1 MTTVDASYQL
11 LACRYIRGQVKA
23 LNRRLRGSRFARDI
37 EHVHQARVASRRLR
51 TALGMFVDCFPPA
64 NVVKWRKQIKQLT
77 CRLGAARD
85 TDVQIVFLKKFISET
100 PVTLKKLRPGLK
112 RALLRLKQRRQSIQP
127 KVVKVLDRLKEY
139 EVLADIRA
147 ETGRIE
153 RRLVRLNT
161 DIHSPF
167 VFEQAKQHIEN
178 RLEGLL
184 TYQHCLD
191 DREAKNSHHQMRIAA
206 KRLRYTLEICNLPFD
221 SRLDG
226 YIDTMK
232 NLQSLLGKLQDCY
245 VWLDDLESFIQKE
258 KRRTIK
264 YFGSERTFARLKP
277 GLEYLVEH
285 RRKDRELLFEKS
297 RNFWQELQKTGL
309 ADKLRSIIQGHKPQS
324 RQAPFEKAG
333 TTSQNI
339 GQ

>member
-11 LACRYIRGQVKA
+11 LACRYIRGQIKA
-23 LNRRLRGSRFARDI
+23 LNRRLRGTRFARDI

-51 TALGMFVDCFPPA
+51 TALGMFADCFPPA
-64 NVVKWRKQIKQLT
+64 KVGKWRKQIRQLT
-77 CRLGAARD
+77 RRLGAARD

-100 PVTLKKLRPGLK
+100 PATLKKLRPGLR

-127 KVVKVLDRLKEY
+127 KVVKVLDRLREY

-147 ETGRIE
+147 EAGRTE

-167 VFEQAKQHIEN
+167 VFEQAKQHIES

-184 TYQHCLD
+184 SCQRCLD
-191 DREAKNSHHQMRIAA
+191 DPDAKKGHHQMRIAA

-221 SRLDG
+221 KRLDG
-226 YIDTMK
+226 HINAMK

-245 VWLDDLESFIQKE
+245 VWLDDLETFIQKE

-264 YFGSERTFARLKP
+264 YFGSQRSFARLKP
-277 GLEYLVEH
+277 GLDYLVEH
-285 RRKDRELLFEKS
+285 RRKDRESLFEQS
-297 RNFWQELQKTGL
+297 RAFWKELGNNGFS
-309 ADKLRSIIQGHKPQS
+309 DKLRLIL
-324 RQAPFEKAG
+324 QAPDKRQQKESLEQVQ
-333 TTSQNI
+333 TTAQN
-339 GQ
+339 GD

>member
-1 MTTVDASYQL
+1 MNAVDASYQL
-11 LACRYIRGQVKA
+11 LACRYIRGQIKA
-23 LNRRLRGSRFARDI
+23 LNRRLRGARFARDI

-51 TALGMFVDCFPPA
+51 AALGMFADCFPPA
-64 NVVKWRKQIKQLT
+64 KAEKWRKQIRQLT
-77 CRLGAARD
+77 RRLGAARD

-147 ETGRIE
+147 EAGRIE

-167 VFEQAKQHIEN
+167 VFEQAKQHIEG

-184 TYQHCLD
+184 SFQHCLD
-191 DREAKNSHHQMRIAA
+191 DAEAKKGHHQMRIAA

-221 SRLDG
+221 NRLDG
-226 YIDTMK
+226 YIDAMK

-245 VWLDDLESFIQKE
+245 VWLDDLEAFIQKE

-285 RRKDRELLFEKS
+285 RSKDRELLFEQS
-297 RNFWQELQKTGL
+297 RNFWQELQKTGF
-309 ADKLRSIIQGHKPQS
+309 ADKLRSIIRGHKPQL
-324 RQAPFEKAG
+324 RQVPLEKVG
-333 TTSQNI
+333 TASQNI

>member
-11 LACRYIRGQVKA
+11 LACRYIRGQIKA
-23 LNRRLRGSRFARDI
+23 LNRRLRGTRFARDI

-51 TALGMFVDCFPPA
+51 AALRIFADCFPPA
-64 NVVKWRKQIKQLT
+64 KVGKWRKLIRQLT
-77 CRLGAARD
+77 RRLGAARD
-85 TDVQIVFLKKFISET
+85 TDVQIVFLKKLISEAPAT
-100 PVTLKKLRPGLK
+100 SKKLRPGL
-112 RALLRLKQRRQSIQP
+112 RRVLLRLKQRRQSIQP
-127 KVVKVLDRLKEY
+127 KVVKVLDRIKEF

-167 VFEQAKQHIEN
+167 VFEQAKQHIES

-184 TYQHCLD
+184 SCQRCLD
-191 DREAKNSHHQMRIAA
+191 DPDAKKGHHQMRIAA

-221 SRLDG
+221 KRLDG
-226 YIDTMK
+226 HINAMK

-245 VWLDDLESFIQKE
+245 VWLDDLETFIQKE

-264 YFGSERTFARLKP
+264 YFGSQRSFARLKP
-277 GLEYLVEH
+277 GLDYLVEH
-285 RRKDRELLFEKS
+285 RRKDRESLFEQS
-297 RNFWQELQKTGL
+297 RAFWKELGNNGFS
-309 ADKLRSIIQGHKPQS
+309 DKLRLIL
-324 RQAPFEKAG
+324 QAPDKRQQKESLEQVQ
-333 TTSQNI
+333 TTAQN
-339 GQ
+339 GD

>member
-1 MTTVDASYQL
+1 MTAVDASYQL
-11 LACRYIRGQVKA
+11 LACQYIRGQIKA
-23 LNRRLRGSRFARDI
+23 LNRRLRGARFARDI

-51 TALGMFVDCFPPA
+51 AALRMFSDCFPPA
-64 NVVKWRKQIKQLT
+64 KVGRWRKQLRQLT
-77 CRLGAARD
+77 RRLGAARD
-85 TDVQIVFLKKFISET
+85 ADVQIMFLKKFISEASAT
-100 PVTLKKLRPGLK
+100 SKKLRPGL
-112 RALLRLKQRRQSIQP
+112 RRVLLRLKQRRQSIQP
-127 KVVKVLDRLKEY
+127 KVVKVLDRLREY

-147 ETGRIE
+147 EAGRIE

-167 VFEQAKQHIEN
+167 VFEQAKQHIEG

-184 TYQHCLD
+184 SYQHCLD
-191 DREAKNSHHQMRIAA
+191 DPDAKKDHHQMRIAA
-206 KRLRYTLEICNLPFD
+206 KRLRYVLEICNLPFD
-221 SRLDG
+221 NRLDE
-226 YIDTMK
+226 YIEAMK

-277 GLEYLVEH
+277 GLDYLVEH
-285 RRKDRELLFEKS
+285 RRKDRELLFEQS
-297 RNFWQELQKTGL
+297 VAFWQELQKAGFSE
-309 ADKLRSIIQGHKPQS
+309 KLRSILQDHNSQS
-324 RQAPFEKAG
+324 SQAPLEKVRTA
-333 TTSQNI
+333 SQNI

>member
-11 LACRYIRGQVKA
+11 LACRYIRGQIKA
-23 LNRRLRGSRFARDI
+23 LNRRLRGARFARDI

-51 TALGMFVDCFPPA
+51 TALRMFADCFPPA
-64 NVVKWRKQIKQLT
+64 KVGKWRKQIRQLT
-77 CRLGAARD
+77 RRLGAARD
-85 TDVQIVFLKKFISET
+85 ADVQIAET
-100 PVTLKKLRPGLK
+100 PATLKKLRPGLR

-147 ETGRIE
+147 EAGRTE

-167 VFEQAKQHIEN
+167 VFEQTKQHIEN

-191 DREAKNSHHQMRIAA
+191 DHEANKDHHQMRIAA

-221 SRLDG
+221 NRLDG
-226 YIDTMK
+226 YIDAMK

-277 GLEYLVEH
+277 GLEYLIEH
-285 RRKDRELLFEKS
+285 RRKDRESLFEQS
-297 RNFWQELQKTGL
+297 RVFWQELHKTGF

-324 RQAPFEKAG
+324 RQVPIEKVG
-333 TTSQNI
+333 TASQNI